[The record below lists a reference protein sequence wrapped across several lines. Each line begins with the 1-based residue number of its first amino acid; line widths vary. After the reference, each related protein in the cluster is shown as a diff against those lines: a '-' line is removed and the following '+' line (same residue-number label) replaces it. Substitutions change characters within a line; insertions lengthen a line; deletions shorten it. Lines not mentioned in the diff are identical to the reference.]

1 MKIEWKSCLRLGV
14 TLFLLFLAATYWG
27 SIADLFVLGVRA
39 ASSLIL
45 GCGIAYVL
53 NILMSF
59 YERIYF
65 PTSDKKLVKKSRRIV
80 CMMGAMLTL
89 VCVVVLIVRLV
100 IPELI
105 ACMHLLMKE
114 IPKVLQ
120 DAAKWLQESELLSAV
135 VEEDVTATL
144 VKIDWQAKLTQYAKI
159 IVEGFGGV
167 AQAALSTVSTVVSK
181 MMTVVIAIIFSIYL
195 LMGKE
200 RLENQFKRLVKRCLK
215 PSWNDR
221 FWYVLTTFDECF
233 HRFIVGQCIEAVI
246 LGVLCIVLMKIFRFP
261 YAMMVGTL
269 IGFTALIPVAGAY
282 IGAAVGAFMIFTV
295 SPMKAAAFLIFI
307 CILQQV
313 EGNLIYPRVVGTS
326 IGLPGVWVLAAV
338 TVGGGIFGI
347 PGMLIGVPLAAAI
360 YKLVK
365 NDVNKWER
373 TAQ

>member
-1 MKIEWKSCLRLGV
+1 MKLEWKSCLRLGV
-14 TLFLLFLAATYWG
+14 TLFLLFLAVTYWG
-27 SIADLFVLGVRA
+27 NIANLFVLGLSA

-45 GCGIAYVL
+45 GCGMAYVL

-59 YERIYF
+59 YEKLYF
-65 PTSDKKLVKKSRRIV
+65 PNSNKKLVNKSRRVV
-80 CMMGAMLTL
+80 CMIGAMLTL
-89 VCVVVLIVRLV
+89 VCVVLLVVRLV

-105 ACMHLLMKE
+105 ASMQLLMKE
-114 IPKVLQ
+114 IPIALQ
-120 DAAKWLQESELLSAV
+120 DAAKWLQDSQILSSV
-135 VEEDVTATL
+135 VEEDVTAAL

-167 AQAALSTVSTVVSK
+167 AQAALSTVSTIVSK
-181 MMTVVIAIIFSIYL
+181 MMTVVIAVIFSIYL

-200 RLENQFKRLVKRCLK
+200 RLGSQFKRLIKRWLK
-215 PSWNDR
+215 PDWNER

-261 YAMMVGTL
+261 YEMMVGTL
-269 IGFTALIPVAGAY
+269 VGFTALIPVAGAY
-282 IGAAVGAFMIFTV
+282 IGAAVGAFVIFTV
-295 SPMKAAAFLIFI
+295 SPMKAIAFLIFI
-307 CILQQV
+307 SILQQL

-338 TVGGGIFGI
+338 TIGGGIFGI

-365 NDVNKWER
+365 QDVKQWER
-373 TAQ
+373 TAR